1 MTKQSQSLEQA
12 PQSQKAGNSKQI
24 RHCFLFASLLTLAHI
39 LTVTGVAFCFLSF
52 AFFTAASNAA
62 SFNVPEKFIYDL
74 TWTGIKA
81 GTASLELIND
91 GDDIKIISTAQSA
104 RWVSIFYTVDD
115 RAESTLIKNENNP
128 PSPLPDGRQAGPFS
142 KGGKGGLSD
151 ESLSIGKPVN
161 YRLKIREG
169 RHRRDKEVIF
179 DLNNSTAIYID
190 HLENEKKEFDMPAF
204 VFDPL
209 SSFYYLRTLRLVV
222 GESVYVTIFDSKKVW
237 NVEVQILR
245 REKVTLPIGTFD
257 TIVIKPLMKSEG
269 IFYRKGDIFIWLTD
283 DIKHIPV
290 KLQTKV
296 AVGHVTATLIQGNY

>member
-1 MTKQSQSLEQA
+1 MRRISRRYHYITLVVLC
-12 PQSQKAGNSKQI
+12 I
-24 RHCFLFASLLTLAHI
+24 VHCT
-39 LTVTGVAFCFLSF
+39 
-52 AFFTAASNAA
+52 FFIAISYAA

-91 GDDIKIISTAQSA
+91 RNKIKIISTAKSA
-104 RWVSIFYTVDD
+104 RWVSVFYTVDD

-128 PSPLPDGRQAGPFS
+128 PESPHSPLWKRGAEGDF
-142 KGGKGGLSD
+142 KGGKGGFSG

-169 RHRRDKEVIF
+169 RHRKDKEVIF
-179 DLNNSTAIYID
+179 DLSNSKATYIN
-190 HLENEKKEFDMPAF
+190 HLENEKKEFDVPAF
-204 VFDPL
+204 VFDPI

-237 NVEVQILR
+237 NVEVQVLR

-269 IFYRKGDIFIWLTD
+269 IFYRKGDIYIWLTD

-296 AVGHVTATLIQGNY
+296 AVGHITATLIQGNY

>member
-1 MTKQSQSLEQA
+1 MTKQSQNLEQS
-12 PQSQKAGNSKQI
+12 PQSQKSGNGKQI
-24 RHCFLFASLLTLAHI
+24 RHCFLFASLRALAHI
-39 LTVTGVAFCFLSF
+39 LTVKGVAFWILNFV
-52 AFFTAASNAA
+52 FFTAASHAA

-81 GTASLELIND
+81 GAASLESINN
-91 GDDIKIISTAQSA
+91 GDNIKIISTAQSA

-115 RAESTLIKNENNP
+115 RAESTLIKNL
-128 PSPLPDGRQAGPFS
+128 SQPFV
-142 KGGKGGLSD
+142 GQ
-151 ESLSIGKPVN
+151 PVN

-179 DLNNSTAIYID
+179 DLNNSRATYID
-190 HLENEKKEFDMPAF
+190 HLENEKKEFEMPAF

-237 NVEVQILR
+237 NVEVQVLR

-257 TIVIKPLMKSEG
+257 TIVIRPLMKSEG

-283 DIKHIPV
+283 DIKRIPV
-290 KLQTKV
+290 KLQAKV